1 RTLLISEKVNLLR
14 VTVQCSSCGYEE
26 KETLKTQNLTEFEQ
40 SLSGK
45 SCPKCQA
52 PSLAVVDK
60 QDIIDDLAELAE
72 QGNTDVEI
80 ISTETEEGQ
89 MLKNAFGG
97 IAAILR
103 FKM

>member
-1 RTLLISEKVNLLR
+1 MR
-14 VTVQCSSCGYEE
+14 VTVQCSACGYEE
-26 KETLKTQNLTEFEQ
+26 KHTVKTQQLAEFEQ

-45 SCPKCQA
+45 PCQKCQA
-52 PSLAVVDK
+52 PSLGIMDK
-60 QDIIDDLAELAE
+60 QDIIDDLALLAE
-72 QGNTDVEI
+72 QANTDVEI